1 MMDFK
6 ALVQQLMQMREGG
19 QGTPPSGTPQPGTD
33 ALPQGFNPWWM
44 RPRQSQHMSPMQA
57 MQQPGYNP
65 LQTQRGP
72 TISNQTP
79 RDQWTPGARWQG
91 PLPKGA
97 KFI

>member
-1 MMDFK
+1 MDFK

-19 QGTPPSGTPQPGTD
+19 QQEQSQYPWQR
-33 ALPQGFNPWWM
+33 PQG
-44 RPRQSQHMSPMQA
+44 QHMSPMQA

-65 LQTQRGP
+65 LMRMGP
-72 TISNQTP
+72 AVNNASMP

-91 PLPKGA
+91 ALPRGA